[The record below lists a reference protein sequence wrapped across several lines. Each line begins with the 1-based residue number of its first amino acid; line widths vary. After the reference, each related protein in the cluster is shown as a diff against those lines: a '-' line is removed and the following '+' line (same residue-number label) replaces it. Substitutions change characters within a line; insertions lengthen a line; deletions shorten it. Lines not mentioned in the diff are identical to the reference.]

1 MTDQRTYGTYG
12 YQPASLAS
20 GDKRGRWV
28 IAADPAVRL
37 RIRRILGRLSTT
49 RTSMLTVA
57 DTTEVARDLAWI
69 LERWPMKPI
78 NPHSERYLQQA
89 AAAYVDLEQDVGGI
103 IGGAPVRLELA
114 RDPLKTPRE
123 YQLRAVEL
131 LRARRRYLLT
141 DEVGLGK
148 TLTGLLNLVHEDAL
162 PAVVVAP
169 THLPSRWVAELEDA
183 MPWLTYEVAK
193 KTTPSARAVRHDL
206 ADVTIMSYSKLDG
219 WAATLSDQVR
229 SVMFDEAQELRNGT
243 ATDKGKAAA
252 LLASHATYVLGLTA
266 TPVYNYAGEIW
277 NVLDIIAEGQL
288 GTREEFLR
296 EWGVTGNGHIRN
308 PATLGSYIREQ
319 GLMFGRTRMEVGREL
334 PKTIKVPYVI
344 DSDSAVIEE
353 ARKSVEHLARIL
365 LSDTATGAQKMQA
378 GGTIDWQMRQATG
391 VAKAPFVADFVRL
404 LLESEGKVLLFG
416 WHRDVYDVWMD
427 ELAEFKPRLY
437 TGSESPKQKVDAE
450 EAFKTGDCRV
460 LIMSLRSGAGV
471 DGLQKVSRV
480 AVFGELDWS
489 PQVHEQAIGRLRR
502 DGMGDDPPIAYFLNS
517 ADGSDPPIL
526 EVLGVKRQQAEPLLS
541 KDGKVFQ
548 NATTDPHRARRLAEQ
563 ILGITRTETP

>member
-1 MTDQRTYGTYG
+1 MTDQRTYGQYA
-12 YQPASLAS
+12 YQPPPL
-20 GDKRGRWV
+20 GDSRGRWLV
-28 IAADPAVRL
+28 MADPAVRL
-37 RIRRILGRLSTT
+37 RIRRILGRLAST
-49 RTSMLTVA
+49 RTATLVVA
-57 DTTEVARDLAWI
+57 DTTEVARDLVWI
-69 LERWPMKPI
+69 FDRWPMRAA
-78 NPHSERYLQQA
+78 NEHSARYLEQS
-89 AAAYVDLEQDVGGI
+89 AAAYVDLEQDVGDI
-103 IGGAPVRLELA
+103 IGGAPVRLQLA
-114 RDPLKTPRE
+114 RDPEKTPRE

-169 THLPSRWVAELEDA
+169 THLPSRWVAELQEA
-183 MPWLTYEVAK
+183 MPWLTFEVAK
-193 KTTPSARAVRHDL
+193 KTIPSARVVRYDP

-219 WAATLSDQVR
+219 WAGVLAPQVR
-229 SVMFDEAQELRNGT
+229 SVVFDEAQELRNGV

-252 LLASHATYVLGLTA
+252 LLASSADYVLGLTA

-277 NVLDIIAEGQL
+277 NVLDIIAPGQL

-296 EWGVTGNGHIRN
+296 EWGVTGSGHVRN

-319 GLMFGRTRMEVGREL
+319 GLMFGRTRTEVGREL

-344 DSDSAVIEE
+344 DADAQVIED
-353 ARKSVEHLARIL
+353 ARRSVEHLARLL

-378 GGTIDWQMRQATG
+378 GGQIDWQMRQATG
-391 VAKAPFVADFVRL
+391 VAKAPFVAEFVRL
-404 LLESEGKVLLFG
+404 LLQSEQKVLLFG

-427 ELAEFKPRLY
+427 ELDEFNPRLY
-437 TGSESPKQKVDAE
+437 TGSESPKQKIDAE

-502 DGMGDDPPIAYFLNS
+502 DGMGEDPPIAYFLNS
-517 ADGSDPPIL
+517 AEGSDPPIL

-563 ILGITRTETP
+563 ILGITRTENT